1 MKILLLSE
9 GRTGSYSVMDW
20 LSLDLKL
27 RIISELQPCDYINTD
42 NIILKR
48 TLSNNDFNLEDIKCF
63 DKVIVL
69 YREDTL
75 QQAESSLWA
84 ILEKKWH
91 HTFGTRD
98 GFYTTDDRYLIDNH
112 KEIWDIKYGLD
123 KSLMSYKSL
132 DFGLKISYEDIFDN
146 RIGQKM
152 LEDYIEF
159 TSTTTLGL
167 SSNKLRIHNPRQTI
181 NSLVREMSRIN
192 KELENKNSEN
202 GNLNVEINKLKEII
216 KSKNKLI

>member
-69 YREDTL
+69 YR
-75 QQAESSLWA
+75 
-84 ILEKKWH
+84 
-91 HTFGTRD
+91 
-98 GFYTTDDRYLIDNH
+98 
-112 KEIWDIKYGLD
+112 
-123 KSLMSYKSL
+123 
-132 DFGLKISYEDIFDN
+132 
-146 RIGQKM
+146 
-152 LEDYIEF
+152 
-159 TSTTTLGL
+159 
-167 SSNKLRIHNPRQTI
+167 
-181 NSLVREMSRIN
+181 
-192 KELENKNSEN
+192 
-202 GNLNVEINKLKEII
+202 
-216 KSKNKLI
+216 

>member
-1 MKILLLSE
+1 
-9 GRTGSYSVMDW
+9 MDW

>member
-1 MKILLLSE
+1 
-9 GRTGSYSVMDW
+9 MDW

-27 RIISELQPCDYINTD
+27 RIISELQPCDYTNID
-42 NIILKR
+42 NIIVKKS
-48 TLSNNDFNLEDIKCF
+48 LSNDDFNLEDVKYF
-63 DKVIVL
+63 DKIIIL

-91 HTFGTRD
+91 HSFGTKD

-123 KSLMSYKSL
+123 KELISYKSL

-152 LEDYIEF
+152 LEDYIGF

-181 NSLVREMSRIN
+181 NSLVREISRIN
-192 KELENKNSEN
+192 ISLENKNQEI
-202 GNLNVEINKLKEII
+202 GGLHKEINNLKAII

>member
-1 MKILLLSE
+1 
-9 GRTGSYSVMDW
+9 
-20 LSLDLKL
+20 
-27 RIISELQPCDYINTD
+27 
-42 NIILKR
+42 
-48 TLSNNDFNLEDIKCF
+48 
-63 DKVIVL
+63 
-69 YREDTL
+69 
-75 QQAESSLWA
+75 
-84 ILEKKWH
+84 
-91 HTFGTRD
+91 
-98 GFYTTDDRYLIDNH
+98 
-112 KEIWDIKYGLD
+112 
-123 KSLMSYKSL
+123 MSYKSL

-152 LEDYIEF
+152 LEDYIGF